1 LLALQKAFHARADVA
16 LRLSPGEREPE
27 YAPPF
32 NQDGTQGPG
41 AKEGVADAGFSL
53 AAIKARAAGRQLTE
67 AELAQMKKPSGDP
80 GDATENPAPRKKNG
94 MNSKVEA
101 PEGLC

>member
-1 LLALQKAFHARADVA
+1 M
-16 LRLSPGEREPE
+16 LRLSPGEREPG

-80 GDATENPAPRKKNG
+80 GGATEDPAPRKK
-94 MNSKVEA
+94 KRKA
-101 PEGLC
+101 KP